1 MLLQASFVGLRD
13 LLIVIVALSLS
24 FVTQT
29 RSYSTDYVPD
39 LYRINGTIL
48 GPNLSVRESV
58 STIFN
63 STIYG

>member
-1 MLLQASFVGLRD
+1 MLLQASFVGPRD

-39 LYRINGTIL
+39 PYGINGTTL
-48 GPNLSVRESV
+48 GPNPSVRESV